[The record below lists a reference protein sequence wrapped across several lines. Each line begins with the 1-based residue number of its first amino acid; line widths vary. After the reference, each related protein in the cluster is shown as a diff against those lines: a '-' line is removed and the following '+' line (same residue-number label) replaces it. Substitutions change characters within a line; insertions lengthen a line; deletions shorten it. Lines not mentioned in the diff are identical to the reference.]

1 MNCKPG
7 DLALVVRKDSPNY
20 GKLVTVRRQYKGELS
35 PDGRPYEIPIGP
47 AWIADSC
54 SVSGLVLLNGDG
66 EQVGVFPWGVFN
78 DSSLPPIRDQDGED
92 QTLTWAGKPSEV
104 TA

>member
-7 DLALVVRKDSPNY
+7 DLADIVGCRNAPELNGTIVQVVRAVNY
-20 GKLVTVRRQYKGELS
+20 GVWLCAGH
-35 PDGRPYEIPIGP
+35 EIEANAARWG
-47 AWIADSC
+47 IAPHIFDRY
-54 SVSGLVLLNGDG
+54 LR
-66 EQVGVFPWGVFN
+66 
-78 DSSLPPIRDQDGED
+78 PIRDQDGED